1 MAGNRS
7 AKKPAH
13 RAASKRAAP
22 RAASAGKRAAPVA
35 RASQR
40 RAAGASR
47 RADGRR
53 NAAVAAQTKKRV
65 ARNPQVAAGP
75 VPPVPVAAAGPRARG
90 LSGPKLEP
98 YLRRLMDERR
108 RLRQELAEMEQ
119 HQVKTEEKPVADVS
133 GSYDDDLVDVATE
146 TFEREKG
153 LALESSVQ
161 GMLQMVE
168 DALRRARTG
177 TYGVCDGCGRLI
189 DMNRLRAIPY
199 ARLCIKCKEREERLR
214 SAMR

>member
-1 MAGNRS
+1 MRARRS
-7 AKKPAH
+7 PKKPA
-13 RAASKRAAP
+13 
-22 RAASAGKRAAPVA
+22 RAASADRAPA
-35 RASQR
+35 RRKASSRRSRVEAVRPAEAKKSVLRSR
-40 RAAGASR
+40 RAAAPP
-47 RADGRR
+47 
-53 NAAVAAQTKKRV
+53 AA
-65 ARNPQVAAGP
+65 
-75 VPPVPVAAAGPRARG
+75 PPEPEPKPIVRARG
-90 LSGPKLEP
+90 LSGPRLEP

-108 RLRQELAEMEQ
+108 RLRQELSEMEQ

-168 DALRRARTG
+168 DALRRARGG

-189 DMNRLRAIPY
+189 DINRLRVIPY

-214 SAMR
+214 SAVR

>member
-1 MAGNRS
+1 MAPGRSSKKPRAAGVRAGRPAAGNRVIK
-7 AKKPAH
+7 AAEP
-13 RAASKRAAP
+13 RTAASRSAVKVPKVPAARPIATKNGARGARATARPAAP
-22 RAASAGKRAAPVA
+22 PEQQPKPV
-35 RASQR
+35 
-40 RAAGASR
+40 
-47 RADGRR
+47 
-53 NAAVAAQTKKRV
+53 V
-65 ARNPQVAAGP
+65 
-75 VPPVPVAAAGPRARG
+75 RARG
-90 LSGPKLEP
+90 LSGPRLEP
-98 YLRRLMDERR
+98 YMRRLMDERR

-153 LALESSVQ
+153 MALESSVQ

-168 DALRRARTG
+168 DALRRGRSG

-189 DMNRLRAIPY
+189 DANRLRAIPY

>member
-1 MAGNRS
+1 MPARRVTKKS
-7 AKKPAH
+7 A
-13 RAASKRAAP
+13 RATSAAP
-22 RAASAGKRAAPVA
+22 PASGRTRPAAVRPAEPKKSAA
-35 RASQR
+35 RHP
-40 RAAGASR
+40 RAAGA
-47 RADGRR
+47 A
-53 NAAVAAQTKKRV
+53 AAQPP
-65 ARNPQVAAGP
+65 APA
-75 VPPVPVAAAGPRARG
+75 PPVVRARG
-90 LSGPKLEP
+90 LAGPKLEP
-98 YLRRLMDERR
+98 YLKRLTDERR
-108 RLRQELAEMEQ
+108 RLRQELSEMEQ

-168 DALRRARTG
+168 DALRRARSG

-189 DMNRLRAIPY
+189 DANRLRAIPY

-214 SAMR
+214 SVLR

>member
-1 MAGNRS
+1 
-7 AKKPAH
+7 
-13 RAASKRAAP
+13 
-22 RAASAGKRAAPVA
+22 
-35 RASQR
+35 
-40 RAAGASR
+40 
-47 RADGRR
+47 
-53 NAAVAAQTKKRV
+53 
-65 ARNPQVAAGP
+65 
-75 VPPVPVAAAGPRARG
+75 
-90 LSGPKLEP
+90 
-98 YLRRLMDERR
+98 
-108 RLRQELAEMEQ
+108 MEQ

-168 DALRRARTG
+168 DALRRARGG

-189 DMNRLRAIPY
+189 DVNRLRAIPY

-214 SAMR
+214 SVLR

>member
-1 MAGNRS
+1 MRARRS
-7 AKKPAH
+7 HKKPA
-13 RAASKRAAP
+13 RATPA
-22 RAASAGKRAAPVA
+22 A
-35 RASQR
+35 RASRRPQTSAAR
-40 RAAGASR
+40 ARAADDAPARSEVRGRSKSV
-47 RADGRR
+47 RAEVKKP
-53 NAAVAAQTKKRV
+53 AARSARAPSPAA
-65 ARNPQVAAGP
+65 
-75 VPPVPVAAAGPRARG
+75 PPEPAPKPIVRARG
-90 LSGPKLEP
+90 LSGPRLEP
-98 YLRRLMDERR
+98 YMRRLADERR

-168 DALRRARTG
+168 DALRRGRSG

-189 DMNRLRAIPY
+189 DANRLRAIPY
-199 ARLCIKCKEREERLR
+199 TRLCIKCKEREERLR
-214 SAMR
+214 SVLR

>member
-1 MAGNRS
+1 MRARRS
-7 AKKPAH
+7 PKKPVRTASAA
-13 RAASKRAAP
+13 RALAP
-22 RAASAGKRAAPVA
+22 RKAGSRRSRVEAARPAETKKSVVR
-35 RASQR
+35 SR
-40 RAAGASR
+40 RAAA
-47 RADGRR
+47 
-53 NAAVAAQTKKRV
+53 
-65 ARNPQVAAGP
+65 
-75 VPPVPVAAAGPRARG
+75 PPAAAPKPPEPKPIVRARG
-90 LSGPKLEP
+90 LSGPRLEP
-98 YLRRLMDERR
+98 YLRRLTDERR
-108 RLRQELAEMEQ
+108 RLRQELSEMEQ

-168 DALRRARTG
+168 DALRRARGG

-189 DMNRLRAIPY
+189 DANRLRVIPY

-214 SAMR
+214 SAVR

>member
-1 MAGNRS
+1 MASGRS
-7 AKKPAH
+7 AKKPA
-13 RAASKRAAP
+13 RAAASRTAVKAAKAGARPAPAAP
-22 RAASAGKRAAPVA
+22 PE
-35 RASQR
+35 
-40 RAAGASR
+40 
-47 RADGRR
+47 
-53 NAAVAAQTKKRV
+53 
-65 ARNPQVAAGP
+65 
-75 VPPVPVAAAGPRARG
+75 PPKPIVRARG
-90 LSGPKLEP
+90 LSGPRLEP
-98 YLRRLMDERR
+98 YMRRLMDERR
-108 RLRQELAEMEQ
+108 RLRQELTEMEQ

-153 LALESSVQ
+153 MALESSVQ

-168 DALRRARTG
+168 DALRRGRSG

-189 DMNRLRAIPY
+189 DANRLRVIPY